1 MQRTEVRYEVL
12 PNDSLKNRKK
22 TEISYIKEWDF
33 TFKGLSS
40 LHSEEALDEEISDT
54 KFSQYPKTK
63 YLLKLNIFFFQTA
76 NA

>member
-54 KFSQYPKTK
+54 KFFHHTSRT
-63 YLLKLNIFFFQTA
+63 NEIINDSNFS
-76 NA
+76 